1 MQERQITV
9 DGDTRPLPRPFLVL
23 ATQNPIELEGTFPLP
38 EAQVDRF
45 MLKIKI
51 GYPTEEEENR
61 ILLRFERD
69 DPLESLEAVTSAE
82 ELLALQS
89 ESSQVRVEASVRE
102 YIVQVARATRKHP
115 SVELGVSPRGT
126 FFLYKTCQALA
137 AIRGRDF
144 VIPDDVK
151 HLAPYVLTHRII
163 INPQTRLRGRI
174 PEEVVMEVVGSVPVP
189 VEK

>member
-1 MQERQITV
+1 M
-9 DGDTRPLPRPFLVL
+9 
-23 ATQNPIELEGTFPLP
+23 
-38 EAQVDRF
+38 
-45 MLKIKI
+45 
-51 GYPTEEEENR
+51 
-61 ILLRFERD
+61 LRFEHD

-82 ELLALQS
+82 ELLTLQEGIS
-89 ESSQVRVEASVRE
+89 HIRVEVSVRE
-102 YIVQVARATRKHP
+102 YIVRVARATREHP

-126 FFLYKTCQALA
+126 LFLYKTCQALA

-163 INPQTRLRGRI
+163 INPQIRLRGRT
-174 PEEVVMEVVGSVPVP
+174 PEEVVMEAVNSIAVP